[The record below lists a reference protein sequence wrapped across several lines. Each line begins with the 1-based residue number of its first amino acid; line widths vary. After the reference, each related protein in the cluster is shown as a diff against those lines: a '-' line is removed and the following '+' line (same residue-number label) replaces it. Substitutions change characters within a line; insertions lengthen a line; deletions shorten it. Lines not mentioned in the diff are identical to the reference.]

1 LSNRRSDAYGGD
13 LEGRMRFPLEIAR
26 IVREA
31 WPADKPVFF
40 RCSSVDND
48 AAGWSIEDSIVLA
61 RRLKEMGID
70 VVDCSSGGI
79 AGSATAAATAPRGL
93 GFQVPFA
100 ERIRRD
106 AGIATMAVGLI
117 IEPAQAEAIL
127 ADGKADLVAIAR
139 EALYDPNWPL
149 HAAALL
155 DADGDFAKWP
165 RQYGWWLTRRESV
178 LRDLGVRPPLR

>member
-1 LSNRRSDAYGGD
+1 
-13 LEGRMRFPLEIAR
+13 MRLPLEVAR

-31 WPADKPVFF
+31 WPQDKPVFF

-48 AAGWSIEDSIVLA
+48 VAGWSIEDSVTLA
-61 RRLKEMGID
+61 RRLAEIGID

-117 IEPAQAEAIL
+117 IEPRQAEAVL
-127 ADGKADLVAIAR
+127 VEGKADLVAVAR
-139 EALYDPNWPL
+139 EALYDPNWAL
-149 HAAALL
+149 HAAAALG
-155 DADGDFAKWP
+155 ADEGFANWP
-165 RQYGWWLTRRESV
+165 KQYGWWLTRRESV
-178 LRDLGVRPPLR
+178 LRELGVRPPLE